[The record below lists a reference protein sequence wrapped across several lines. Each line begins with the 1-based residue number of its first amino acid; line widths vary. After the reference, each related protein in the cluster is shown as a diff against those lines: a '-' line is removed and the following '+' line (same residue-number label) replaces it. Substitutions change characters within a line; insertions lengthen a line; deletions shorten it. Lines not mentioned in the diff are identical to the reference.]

1 MVSDH
6 PRGFIDFRQS
16 PFYSRPMKT
25 ILALLLS
32 SLPAQAA
39 IDCKAMRLDQRG
51 GYSEAALKTG
61 TDRPDLYTASVKIED
76 AYFRIQGMPEKNRY
90 SLTIYLDD
98 PLPDGTAFF
107 SDGAFDG
114 DGFMRT
120 SVVRNEITYKMI
132 CRK

>member
-1 MVSDH
+1 
-6 PRGFIDFRQS
+6 
-16 PFYSRPMKT
+16 MKT
-25 ILALLLS
+25 LLALFLF

-39 IDCKAMRLDQRG
+39 IECKAMRLNQRG
-51 GYSEAALKTG
+51 GYNEAPLKIG

-76 AYFRIQGMPEKNRY
+76 AYFRIQGMLEKNRY

-98 PLPDGTAFF
+98 PQPDGIAFF

-114 DGFMRT
+114 DGYMRI
-120 SVVRNEITYKMI
+120 SAVRNEITYKMV